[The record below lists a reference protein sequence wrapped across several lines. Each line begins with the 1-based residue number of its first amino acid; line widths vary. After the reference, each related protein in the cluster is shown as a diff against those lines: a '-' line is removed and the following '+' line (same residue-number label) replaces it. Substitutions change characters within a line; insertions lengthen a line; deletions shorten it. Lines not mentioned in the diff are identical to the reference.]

1 MEVLGNLFHIIDG
14 TDFHQDVKRGLL
26 TNGEINVVLETSLA
40 YRLTYISKLISFIM
54 TKFSCFLTLFCLF
67 ASQSVMAQL
76 SPQDTTRLII
86 GAMIPQMSSEG
97 NERDWFSLQNPCD
110 GVQYELHYDVTTK
123 DYDIFGLTIYNH
135 EGEKEEISFLDYGR
149 DIKGFYAKGRDTT
162 LILERSEVNERLFK
176 VLFRFEPALELQ
188 NEMLKKQAITTVSGD
203 TTSILLFREGSTL
216 LVSTSKQLG
225 IGVMVNG
232 GNGSIVLFNKKDGI
246 VKTLITEKGEIT
258 ANGILPTCDY
268 LENIELLIQQV
279 KKLE

>member
-1 MEVLGNLFHIIDG
+1 
-14 TDFHQDVKRGLL
+14 
-26 TNGEINVVLETSLA
+26 
-40 YRLTYISKLISFIM
+40 M

-76 SPQDTTRLII
+76 SPQDTTKLII
-86 GAMIPQMSSEG
+86 GAMIPQMSGED
-97 NERDWFSLQNPCD
+97 ERDWYSLQNPCD
-110 GVQYELHYDVTTK
+110 GVQYELHYDITTK

-176 VLFRFEPALELQ
+176 VLFQFEPALELQ
-188 NEMLKKQAITTVSGD
+188 NEMLKKQAITTVSGE